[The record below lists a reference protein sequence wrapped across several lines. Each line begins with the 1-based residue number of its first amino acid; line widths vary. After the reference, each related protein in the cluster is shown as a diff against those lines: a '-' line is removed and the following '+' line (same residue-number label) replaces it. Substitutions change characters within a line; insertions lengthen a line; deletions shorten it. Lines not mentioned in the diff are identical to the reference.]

1 MPNTF
6 DAVPDLP
13 SERSGAFLPLD
24 RPRERLEEF
33 IKESKLQRGS
43 LRWEDGYTIPFREGG
58 SVRIRVREAA
68 GEQGEGLSFHIK
80 APTVERREHIEQVIS
95 GQAASD
101 FGVQDITL
109 DWTTEA
115 APAG

>member
-13 SERSGAFLPLD
+13 SERSTTFLPMD
-24 RPRERLEEF
+24 RPQERLEHF

-58 SVRIRVREAA
+58 SVRIRVNA
-68 GEQGEGLSFHIK
+68 GEGVEEGLRFHIK
-80 APTVERREHIEQVIS
+80 APTVERREHIEQVITE
-95 GQAASD
+95 QAVTD
-101 FGVQDITL
+101 FGVDHVEL
-109 DWTTEA
+109 EWTAEA
-115 APAG
+115 EPRG